1 MERLQ
6 CACRFVGDR
15 GKLIFVT
22 FKHRPQVWRAYCQT
36 ANLRYKTR
44 IKEQI
49 FLGNSS
55 KFNLAHILRLG
66 RPQCETNCSIVR
78 LAKYR
83 LVFEKINNN
92 RILRNICH
100 GLSLQFRSKKNAL
113 RNKITHSR
121 EIKSTKS
128 CRMMPKY
135 VLKLNWAIIFYLL
148 WKYNYISLFYQD
160 EN

>member
-92 RILRNICH
+92 RMLRICH
-100 GLSLQFRSKKNAL
+100 VLGLQFPSKKNAS
-113 RNKITHSR
+113 RNEITHSR

-135 VLKLNWAIIFYLL
+135 VLKLN
-148 WKYNYISLFYQD
+148 
-160 EN
+160 

>member
-100 GLSLQFRSKKNAL
+100 GLSLQFRLKKNAL
-113 RNKITHSR
+113 RNEITHSR

-135 VLKLNWAIIFYLL
+135 VLKLN
-148 WKYNYISLFYQD
+148 
-160 EN
+160 